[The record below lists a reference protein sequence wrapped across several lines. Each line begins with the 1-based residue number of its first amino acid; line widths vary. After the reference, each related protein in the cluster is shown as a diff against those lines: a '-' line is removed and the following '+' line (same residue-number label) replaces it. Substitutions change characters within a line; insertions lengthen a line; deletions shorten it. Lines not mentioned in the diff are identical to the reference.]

1 MREKRKTRTDSTV
14 VISDEKQKT
23 KMMPCPTLQDV
34 SWKSCSFLSYA
45 VGVQTHTHTQG
56 NEDTGCTPSSKGLSW
71 PQCLNQALG
80 HQRETMK
87 PLTSLP
93 LLPQISIGFSWPCNS
108 TGLIIA
114 LTRDNTAKLQLLNRI
129 NRISVKKE
137 INRSLLSF
145 SDFLDA

>member
-14 VISDEKQKT
+14 AISDEKQKT

-45 VGVQTHTHTQG
+45 VGVQTRIHTGKWGHRLHAEQQ
-56 NEDTGCTPSSKGLSW
+56 GLSW

-80 HQRETMK
+80 HQRETME

-93 LLPQISIGFSWPCNS
+93 LLPQISIRFSWPCNS

-145 SDFLDA
+145 SNFLDA